1 MLAFCHP
8 LPVPSAFRQT
18 PAISARRPRLPRVC
32 AIHSQSSFP
41 SSNTNN
47 TNSKTEKDEE
57 AKPRVRV
64 SHPDDGQAVA
74 AARRVWDTAGIR
86 LDKDDAWGAEDCV
99 VVAWQGGLPVGAGRM
114 VKSEGNAR
122 IENVFVLEEMRGRGV
137 GRSLVQSLLGTAT
150 RMQGA
155 IYVKATRS
163 ELGFYSILGFEAQGN
178 ENPDGSRLMVLR
190 VPECAPSAGC
200 VGLHHTSIRVRDI
213 ERSLA
218 FYGCLG
224 LFVTDKFLTASGG
237 RACFVEGLGARL
249 ELVESGMNGAKEGVT
264 EFGPAGFDRLVFDVT
279 RACTDLDT
287 YMEHLRRRNGGALNV
302 RGPAAKQ
309 VVGKHVVSVATIE
322 DVDGLPIEFIRRL
335 PIELP
340 NSLRTRVNW

>member
-1 MLAFCHP
+1 MYAFCQP
-8 LPVPSAFRQT
+8 LPITPTFHQT
-18 PAISARRPRLPRVC
+18 PSINARYARFTVASASRSHQPSIPRNNK
-32 AIHSQSSFP
+32 
-41 SSNTNN
+41 SNVETNL
-47 TNSKTEKDEE
+47 
-57 AKPRVRV
+57 RIRV
-64 SHPDDGQAVA
+64 SHFDDQQAITA
-74 AARRVWDTAGIR
+74 ANTVWATAG
-86 LDKDDAWGAEDCV
+86 LKLQTEESLGAEDCV
-99 VVAWQGGLPVGAGRM
+99 VVARQGGIPVGAGRM

-122 IENVFVLEEMRGRGV
+122 IERIFVLDEMRGRGV
-137 GRSLVQSLLGTAT
+137 GRSLVQSLLGAAART
-150 RMQGA
+150 QGA
-155 IYVKATRS
+155 IYVSAARS

-178 ENPDGSRLMVLR
+178 EKPDGSRLMVLR

-249 ELVESGMNGAKEGVT
+249 ELVESNTSSKKEGVPD
-264 EFGPAGFDRLVFDVT
+264 FGPAGFDRLVFDVT

-340 NSLRTRVNW
+340 TSLRTRVNW